1 MSVIELNDVSVT
13 FHEGGRTV
21 EAVKHVNI
29 SVEKGE
35 IFGIVG
41 FSGAGKSTLVRT
53 INLLERPTGGHVIID
68 GNDITALKGGQLSD
82 LRKNIGFIFQ
92 GFNLITN
99 VTVGKN
105 IEFALKAGGYPKA
118 QWPERVRELLALV
131 GLENKIDSYPSSL
144 SGGQKQRVSIARALA
159 NKPEILLCDE
169 ATSALDLETTEGI
182 LALLQ
187 RINRELGITIVF
199 ITHQLDV
206 AKQIFDRVAVMENGV
221 VVEQGNTFDVFS
233 APKHPTTYAAHNYVF
248 KNHILPGLG
257 DVLLS
262 ELTSEMVGDFLEE
275 RRRFGNH
282 RPGSSGLGG
291 ETMRHIHRLLQ
302 QCLDQAMRD
311 GLIGDNPARAF
322 HYSKPKKVNA
332 DVLTPLEM
340 EDYLDA
346 AERLGHLPMFMLA
359 LTVGLRQGELIALK
373 WNDLKVKDRTL
384 TISEQRSVERRELIE
399 YGSETRTITL
409 ASEVVDLLI
418 MEHIKHPNSPLMF
431 MHPATQRPYSP
442 QMVRRMHNE
451 IIEEAGL
458 DHIRFTDLRHTCAV
472 LSLRNGMEAKE
483 LARMLGHYRPSITR
497 QNYEPYLPHKAQNE
511 DLPNEAT
518 QDELQQA
525 ANILDNLLKF

>member
-21 EAVKHVNI
+21 EAVKHVSL
-29 SVEKGE
+29 SVDKGE

-53 INLLERPTGGHVIID
+53 INLLERPTGGRVLID
-68 GNDITALKGGQLSD
+68 GNDITGLTGAQLRE

-118 QWPERVRELLALV
+118 QWNERIRELLTLV

-221 VVEQGNTFDVFS
+221 VVEQGSTFDVFS
-233 APKHPTTYAAHNYVF
+233 APKHPTTKALVERYLGIQVPPQLVPSLPAGTIVELRYKGDAALEPLISQVAQDYGVS
-248 KNHILPGLG
+248 I
-257 DVLLS
+257 DVLHANVEYFGSQAIGILIVLVAGDGKS
-262 ELTSEMVGDFLEE
+262 LTQA
-275 RRRFGNH
+275 
-282 RPGSSGLGG
+282 LGQLR
-291 ETMRHIHRLLQ
+291 THV
-302 QCLDQAMRD
+302 
-311 GLIGDNPARAF
+311 
-322 HYSKPKKVNA
+322 YS
-332 DVLTPLEM
+332 
-340 EDYLDA
+340 Y
-346 AERLGHLPMFMLA
+346 
-359 LTVGLRQGELIALK
+359 
-373 WNDLKVKDRTL
+373 
-384 TISEQRSVERRELIE
+384 RELGRE
-399 YGSETRTITL
+399 QLAAAAGATESAGSAES
-409 ASEVVDLLI
+409 A
-418 MEHIKHPNSPLMF
+418 
-431 MHPATQRPYSP
+431 
-442 QMVRRMHNE
+442 
-451 IIEEAGL
+451 EA
-458 DHIRFTDLRHTCAV
+458 R
-472 LSLRNGMEAKE
+472 EA
-483 LARMLGHYRPSITR
+483 
-497 QNYEPYLPHKAQNE
+497 
-511 DLPNEAT
+511 
-518 QDELQQA
+518 
-525 ANILDNLLKF
+525 

>member
-13 FHEGGRTV
+13 FHEGVRTV

-53 INLLERPTGGHVIID
+53 INLLERPTGGHVVID
-68 GNDITALKGGQLSD
+68 GSDITALKGGQLRD
-82 LRKNIGFIFQ
+82 LRKKIGFIFQ

-118 QWPERVRELLALV
+118 QWSERIRELLALV

-221 VVEQGNTFDVFS
+221 VVEQGNTFDVFRT
-233 APKHPTTYAAHNYVF
+233 PKHPNTKALVERYLGIAVPPQLVPSLPAGTIVELRYKGDAALEPLISRVAQDCCVS
-248 KNHILPGLG
+248 I
-257 DVLLS
+257 DVLHANV
-262 ELTSEMVGDFLEE
+262 EY
-275 RRRFGNH
+275 FGSQAI
-282 RPGSSGLGG
+282 GILIVLVSSAG
-291 ETMRHIHRLLQ
+291 EPLV
-302 QCLDQAMRD
+302 QA
-311 GLIGDNPARAF
+311 LN
-322 HYSKPKKVNA
+322 
-332 DVLTPLEM
+332 T
-340 EDYLDA
+340 
-346 AERLGHLPMFMLA
+346 
-359 LTVGLRQGELIALK
+359 LRTH
-373 WNDLKVKDRTL
+373 VF
-384 TISEQRSVERRELIE
+384 SYRELDR
-399 YGSETRTITL
+399 GQL
-409 ASEVVDLLI
+409 AVAAASVG
-418 MEHIKHPNSPLMF
+418 
-431 MHPATQRPYSP
+431 A
-442 QMVRRMHNE
+442 
-451 IIEEAGL
+451 EESAG
-458 DHIRFTDLRHTCAV
+458 
-472 LSLRNGMEAKE
+472 NQEA
-483 LARMLGHYRPSITR
+483 
-497 QNYEPYLPHKAQNE
+497 
-511 DLPNEAT
+511 
-518 QDELQQA
+518 
-525 ANILDNLLKF
+525 

>member
-13 FHEGGRTV
+13 FHEGVRTV

-53 INLLERPTGGHVIID
+53 INLLERSTGGHVVID
-68 GNDITALKGGQLSD
+68 GSDITALKGGQLRD
-82 LRKNIGFIFQ
+82 LRKKIGFIFQ

-118 QWPERVRELLALV
+118 QWSERIRELLALV

-233 APKHPTTYAAHNYVF
+233 TPKHPTTKALVERYLGIAVPPQLVPSLPAGTIVELRYKGDAALEPLISRVAQDCCVS
-248 KNHILPGLG
+248 I
-257 DVLLS
+257 DVLHANV
-262 ELTSEMVGDFLEE
+262 EY
-275 RRRFGNH
+275 FGSQAI
-282 RPGSSGLGG
+282 GILIVLVSSAG
-291 ETMRHIHRLLQ
+291 EPLV
-302 QCLDQAMRD
+302 QA
-311 GLIGDNPARAF
+311 LN
-322 HYSKPKKVNA
+322 
-332 DVLTPLEM
+332 T
-340 EDYLDA
+340 
-346 AERLGHLPMFMLA
+346 
-359 LTVGLRQGELIALK
+359 LRTH
-373 WNDLKVKDRTL
+373 VF
-384 TISEQRSVERRELIE
+384 SYRELDR
-399 YGSETRTITL
+399 GQL
-409 ASEVVDLLI
+409 AVAAASVG
-418 MEHIKHPNSPLMF
+418 
-431 MHPATQRPYSP
+431 A
-442 QMVRRMHNE
+442 
-451 IIEEAGL
+451 EESAG
-458 DHIRFTDLRHTCAV
+458 
-472 LSLRNGMEAKE
+472 NQEA
-483 LARMLGHYRPSITR
+483 
-497 QNYEPYLPHKAQNE
+497 
-511 DLPNEAT
+511 
-518 QDELQQA
+518 
-525 ANILDNLLKF
+525 

>member
-53 INLLERPTGGHVIID
+53 INLLERPTGGHVIIG

-118 QWPERVRELLALV
+118 QWSERIRELLALI

-233 APKHPTTYAAHNYVF
+233 TPKHPTTKALVERYLGIAVPPQLVPSLPAGTIVELRYKGDAALEPLISRVAQDCCVS
-248 KNHILPGLG
+248 I
-257 DVLLS
+257 DVLHANV
-262 ELTSEMVGDFLEE
+262 EY
-275 RRRFGNH
+275 FGSQAI
-282 RPGSSGLGG
+282 GILIVLVSSAG
-291 ETMRHIHRLLQ
+291 EPLV
-302 QCLDQAMRD
+302 QA
-311 GLIGDNPARAF
+311 LN
-322 HYSKPKKVNA
+322 
-332 DVLTPLEM
+332 T
-340 EDYLDA
+340 
-346 AERLGHLPMFMLA
+346 
-359 LTVGLRQGELIALK
+359 LRTH
-373 WNDLKVKDRTL
+373 VF
-384 TISEQRSVERRELIE
+384 SYRELDR
-399 YGSETRTITL
+399 GQL
-409 ASEVVDLLI
+409 AVAAASVG
-418 MEHIKHPNSPLMF
+418 
-431 MHPATQRPYSP
+431 A
-442 QMVRRMHNE
+442 
-451 IIEEAGL
+451 EESAG
-458 DHIRFTDLRHTCAV
+458 
-472 LSLRNGMEAKE
+472 NQEA
-483 LARMLGHYRPSITR
+483 
-497 QNYEPYLPHKAQNE
+497 
-511 DLPNEAT
+511 
-518 QDELQQA
+518 
-525 ANILDNLLKF
+525 

>member
-13 FHEGGRTV
+13 FHEGVRTV

-53 INLLERPTGGHVIID
+53 INLLERPTGGHVVID
-68 GNDITALKGGQLSD
+68 GSDITALKGGQLRD
-82 LRKNIGFIFQ
+82 LRKKIGFIFQ

-118 QWPERVRELLALV
+118 QWSERIRELLALV

-144 SGGQKQRVSIARALA
+144 SVGQKQRVSIARALA

-233 APKHPTTYAAHNYVF
+233 TPKHPTTKALVERYLGIAVPPQLVPSLPAGTIVELRYKGDAALEPLISRVTQDCCVS
-248 KNHILPGLG
+248 I
-257 DVLLS
+257 DVLHANV
-262 ELTSEMVGDFLEE
+262 EY
-275 RRRFGNH
+275 FGSQAI
-282 RPGSSGLGG
+282 GILIVLVSSAG
-291 ETMRHIHRLLQ
+291 EPLV
-302 QCLDQAMRD
+302 QA
-311 GLIGDNPARAF
+311 LN
-322 HYSKPKKVNA
+322 
-332 DVLTPLEM
+332 T
-340 EDYLDA
+340 
-346 AERLGHLPMFMLA
+346 
-359 LTVGLRQGELIALK
+359 LRTH
-373 WNDLKVKDRTL
+373 VF
-384 TISEQRSVERRELIE
+384 SYRELDR
-399 YGSETRTITL
+399 GQL
-409 ASEVVDLLI
+409 AVAAASVG
-418 MEHIKHPNSPLMF
+418 
-431 MHPATQRPYSP
+431 A
-442 QMVRRMHNE
+442 
-451 IIEEAGL
+451 EESAG
-458 DHIRFTDLRHTCAV
+458 
-472 LSLRNGMEAKE
+472 NQEA
-483 LARMLGHYRPSITR
+483 
-497 QNYEPYLPHKAQNE
+497 
-511 DLPNEAT
+511 
-518 QDELQQA
+518 
-525 ANILDNLLKF
+525 

>member
-53 INLLERPTGGHVIID
+53 INLLERPTGGHVVIE
-68 GNDITALKGGQLSD
+68 GNDITALKGSQLSD
-82 LRKNIGFIFQ
+82 LRKKIGFIFQ

-233 APKHPTTYAAHNYVF
+233 APKHPTTKALVERYLGIAVPPQLVPSLPAGTIVELRYKGDAALEPLISQVAQDYGVS
-248 KNHILPGLG
+248 I
-257 DVLLS
+257 DVLHANVEYFGSQAIGILIVLVS
-262 ELTSEMVGDFLEE
+262 GAGEPLLQALNTLRTHVFSYRELDRGSWLWPPKLRIIRRHENNGRNSGNPSRQSWASTDRHGIYGCGVGDY
-275 RRRFGNH
+275 RRGTGH
-282 RPGSSGLGG
+282 AGG
-291 ETMRHIHRLLQ
+291 
-302 QCLDQAMRD
+302 
-311 GLIGDNPARAF
+311 
-322 HYSKPKKVNA
+322 
-332 DVLTPLEM
+332 
-340 EDYLDA
+340 
-346 AERLGHLPMFMLA
+346 
-359 LTVGLRQGELIALK
+359 IA
-373 WNDLKVKDRTL
+373 
-384 TISEQRSVERRELIE
+384 
-399 YGSETRTITL
+399 
-409 ASEVVDLLI
+409 VVFD
-418 MEHIKHPNSPLMF
+418 
-431 MHPATQRPYSP
+431 
-442 QMVRRMHNE
+442 
-451 IIEEAGL
+451 
-458 DHIRFTDLRHTCAV
+458 
-472 LSLRNGMEAKE
+472 
-483 LARMLGHYRPSITR
+483 
-497 QNYEPYLPHKAQNE
+497 
-511 DLPNEAT
+511 
-518 QDELQQA
+518 
-525 ANILDNLLKF
+525 

>member
-13 FHEGGRTV
+13 FHEGVRTV

-53 INLLERPTGGHVIID
+53 INLLERPTGGHVVID
-68 GNDITALKGGQLSD
+68 GSDITALKGGQLRD
-82 LRKNIGFIFQ
+82 LRKKIGFIFQ

-118 QWPERVRELLALV
+118 QWSERIRELLALV

-233 APKHPTTYAAHNYVF
+233 TKHPTTKALVERYLGIAVPPQLVPSLPAGTIVELRYKGDAALEPLISRVAQDCCVS
-248 KNHILPGLG
+248 I
-257 DVLLS
+257 DVLHANV
-262 ELTSEMVGDFLEE
+262 EY
-275 RRRFGNH
+275 FGSQAI
-282 RPGSSGLGG
+282 GILIVLVSSAG
-291 ETMRHIHRLLQ
+291 EPLV
-302 QCLDQAMRD
+302 QA
-311 GLIGDNPARAF
+311 LN
-322 HYSKPKKVNA
+322 
-332 DVLTPLEM
+332 T
-340 EDYLDA
+340 
-346 AERLGHLPMFMLA
+346 
-359 LTVGLRQGELIALK
+359 LRTH
-373 WNDLKVKDRTL
+373 VF
-384 TISEQRSVERRELIE
+384 SYRELDR
-399 YGSETRTITL
+399 GQL
-409 ASEVVDLLI
+409 AVAAASVG
-418 MEHIKHPNSPLMF
+418 
-431 MHPATQRPYSP
+431 A
-442 QMVRRMHNE
+442 
-451 IIEEAGL
+451 EESAG
-458 DHIRFTDLRHTCAV
+458 
-472 LSLRNGMEAKE
+472 NQEA
-483 LARMLGHYRPSITR
+483 
-497 QNYEPYLPHKAQNE
+497 
-511 DLPNEAT
+511 
-518 QDELQQA
+518 
-525 ANILDNLLKF
+525 